1 MIVRMNF
8 LGAVFWK
15 TYYLYLGY
23 SESQYIE
30 KLRKALAFTF
40 GKGDLLQTCKLQ
52 LECEYL

>member
-1 MIVRMNF
+1 MNF